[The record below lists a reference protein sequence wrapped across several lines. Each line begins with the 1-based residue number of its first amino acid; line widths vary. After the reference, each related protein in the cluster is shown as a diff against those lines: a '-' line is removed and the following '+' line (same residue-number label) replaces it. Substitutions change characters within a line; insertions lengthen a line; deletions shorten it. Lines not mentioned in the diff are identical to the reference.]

1 MNKGTKLYSILRR
14 KCPQCHEGEFFVSHP
29 YNLKRIG
36 DTHETCKS
44 CNLKYEREPGF
55 YYGAMFVSYALGV
68 IVFVGLWALMHFA
81 FPEVHVGWQI
91 TIILVSI
98 SLLGPYLYAL
108 SKIIWINMFVK
119 YDKNSLSSKEKQL
132 S

>member
-14 KCPQCHEGEFFVSHP
+14 KCPQCNEGEFFISHP

-36 DTHETCKS
+36 DTHESCEN

-55 YYGAMFVSYALGV
+55 YYGAMFVSYGLGV
-68 IVFVGLWALMHFA
+68 MVFVGLWALLNFA
-81 FPEVHVGWQI
+81 FVDVHVGWQI
-91 TIILVSI
+91 AFILVSI
-98 SLLGPYLYAL
+98 VLLGPYLYAL

-119 YDKNSLSSKEKQL
+119 YDKDATNKN
-132 S
+132 